1 MDEDNS
7 GKDEL
12 EDYMQGISD
21 MHIITIVFDEE
32 GYDAPKLDLGDTSPL
47 VAIALLQSA
56 IETLQMLVPPVDV
69 SYKGMLVC
77 HSTFEVLD
85 EDENED

>member
-1 MDEDNS
+1 MDENKDNPEN
-7 GKDEL
+7 DEL
-12 EDYMQGISD
+12 EYMQGISD

-77 HSTFEVLD
+77 HSSFEILD
-85 EDENED
+85 EDEN